1 MLAQMEI
8 MKWTADQ
15 RRKVPTALGDLSRLE
30 KERKGE
36 REALE
41 QVTLI
46 ISEMQSTKG
55 VSRVTLQSKF
65 RTEEFRGRHCLPS
78 YVD

>member
-1 MLAQMEI
+1 M
-8 MKWTADQ
+8 DQ

-46 ISEMQSTKG
+46 ISELQSTKG
-55 VSRVTLQSKF
+55 VS
-65 RTEEFRGRHCLPS
+65 
-78 YVD
+78 

>member
-1 MLAQMEI
+1 M
-8 MKWTADQ
+8 DQ

-41 QVTLI
+41 QVTDN
-46 ISEMQSTKG
+46 
-55 VSRVTLQSKF
+55 F
-65 RTEEFRGRHCLPS
+65 RAAEHQGGFMSNPAK
-78 YVD
+78 